1 MFSFL
6 LSVEKPKYKRKKTI
20 KKISEIFSNITCI
33 LYFADDT
40 YSDDKSFKSGTMKVK
55 RTENEES
62 NEKNGN
68 GIHFANATEKKE
80 NCRRRVSCVM
90 LRDRIS
96 RKSGIEKRKRKPRF
110 ILRMRKYSGRCLLF
124 CY

>member
-1 MFSFL
+1 
-6 LSVEKPKYKRKKTI
+6 
-20 KKISEIFSNITCI
+20 
-33 LYFADDT
+33 
-40 YSDDKSFKSGTMKVK
+40 MKVK

-62 NEKNGN
+62 NERNGN
-68 GIHFANATEKKE
+68 GIHFANATEK
-80 NCRRRVSCVM
+80 NCQRRVSCVM
-90 LRDRIS
+90 LRERIS